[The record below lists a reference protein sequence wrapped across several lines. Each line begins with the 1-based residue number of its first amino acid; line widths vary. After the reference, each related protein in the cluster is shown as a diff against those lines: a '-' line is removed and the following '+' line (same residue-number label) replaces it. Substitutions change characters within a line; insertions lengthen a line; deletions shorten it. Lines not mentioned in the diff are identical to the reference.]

1 MSKFMHHFAL
11 ALLLAPVL
19 CAARPAA
26 TASRVPLPLVFE
38 PNRGQAASPVQ
49 FLGRNAHYTLRLSPA
64 QVEVLPAGGAAPL
77 RIHFEG
83 AGSQPVLDGIDPL
96 PGRSFYY
103 LGNHPELWQTNVPN
117 FAKVRYRAP
126 YPGIDMVFYGNAGQ
140 LEYDLIVAPHADP
153 GRVRMRFDGAR
164 RLRLESSGD
173 LRIETASGV
182 LWQKR
187 PVVYQE
193 SSDGRRQIS
202 GRYVVDGKRVHFAV
216 DGYNPAEP
224 LVIDPVLV
232 YATYF
237 GGKGDDS
244 PQAMAVDA
252 AGNAYVTG
260 YTVSTDYP
268 AVPQSSTNA
277 AHGGE
282 DVFVTKI
289 DPTGQKVLYSV
300 ILGGTLDEEAY
311 AVAADSA
318 GNAYV
323 VGTTDSTNFP
333 TLNAYQST
341 AKGAWDAFALKL
353 DASGNLLYST
363 YFGGGKLQ
371 PCGCDPDDMAYAVAV
386 DSSGNAFVAGE
397 TWSADFPNTTGT
409 FGRVPNEGD
418 AFVTEFSSAG
428 KLVFSTL
435 IGGSNW
441 DDAAAIAIG
450 ASGMVYVTG
459 DTLSTDLP
467 VTAGVVQKQN
477 NGHGS
482 QNTGDLWVAKINPL
496 AAAGTSPV
504 VALTYL
510 GGANDEDVYAIKVDA
525 AENVYLSGATLST
538 DFPVTAK
545 AYQTTF
551 GGGTDVGDGFIVKLN
566 SALTSAIYS
575 TYFGGRGDE
584 FSTGLQLDSAGDVF
598 VTGWTNSSALTPT
611 SLGSNPTAVQSTFAA
626 GYDGYLAELN
636 PTGDSILYFTYLGQG
651 GISWGSDMGMDAAG
665 NLYLAFATQSTG
677 MPIVSPALQSTLAG
691 GQDLYLL
698 KLTLP
703 AVVPGNA
710 VTISSINVSG
720 GGPDIAQNTWIE
732 IHGANLGPANL
743 ASGITWSSAP
753 DFAVGKMP
761 TLLQGVSVA
770 IDGKPAYIYYVSTTQ
785 INALTPLD
793 NNTGVA
799 SVTVTN
805 GSNTSAPFSVNLKAV
820 APTFLLWS
828 GKYIVAEHLDYTY
841 AGPASFGSGF
851 TPAQPGET
859 ITLFGTGFGLPS
871 VPLVA
876 GSASQ
881 SGALPNNPVFL
892 IGGSAATVVYSGLV
906 SPGLYQFD
914 VVVPSSTADGDI
926 SVTASY
932 GGVSTAAGAF
942 ISVQHVTAN

>member
-1 MSKFMHHFAL
+1 
-11 ALLLAPVL
+11 
-19 CAARPAA
+19 
-26 TASRVPLPLVFE
+26 
-38 PNRGQAASPVQ
+38 
-49 FLGRNAHYTLRLSPA
+49 
-64 QVEVLPAGGAAPL
+64 
-77 RIHFEG
+77 
-83 AGSQPVLDGIDPL
+83 
-96 PGRSFYY
+96 
-103 LGNHPELWQTNVPN
+103 
-117 FAKVRYRAP
+117 
-126 YPGIDMVFYGNAGQ
+126 
-140 LEYDLIVAPHADP
+140 
-153 GRVRMRFDGAR
+153 
-164 RLRLESSGD
+164 
-173 LRIETASGV
+173 
-182 LWQKR
+182 
-187 PVVYQE
+187 
-193 SSDGRRQIS
+193 
-202 GRYVVDGKRVHFAV
+202 
-216 DGYNPAEP
+216 
-224 LVIDPVLV
+224 
-232 YATYF
+232 
-237 GGKGDDS
+237 
-244 PQAMAVDA
+244 
-252 AGNAYVTG
+252 
-260 YTVSTDYP
+260 
-268 AVPQSSTNA
+268 
-277 AHGGE
+277 
-282 DVFVTKI
+282 
-289 DPTGQKVLYSV
+289 
-300 ILGGTLDEEAY
+300 
-311 AVAADSA
+311 
-318 GNAYV
+318 
-323 VGTTDSTNFP
+323 
-333 TLNAYQST
+333 
-341 AKGAWDAFALKL
+341 
-353 DASGNLLYST
+353 
-363 YFGGGKLQ
+363 
-371 PCGCDPDDMAYAVAV
+371 
-386 DSSGNAFVAGE
+386 
-397 TWSADFPNTTGT
+397 
-409 FGRVPNEGD
+409 
-418 AFVTEFSSAG
+418 
-428 KLVFSTL
+428 
-435 IGGSNW
+435 
-441 DDAAAIAIG
+441 
-450 ASGMVYVTG
+450 MVYVTG